1 MHHTPEVGVID
12 ADGLGGGAQRAVGLD
27 QAPQALL
34 DGGYLHESEYRRK
47 LRVVSTAGG
56 HMTGALVVVAI
67 VGIAVGMYAVSIYR
81 YLRDRW
87 GI

>member
-1 MHHTPEVGVID
+1 
-12 ADGLGGGAQRAVGLD
+12 
-27 QAPQALL
+27 
-34 DGGYLHESEYRRK
+34 
-47 LRVVSTAGG
+47 
-56 HMTGALVVVAI
+56 MTGALVIVAI